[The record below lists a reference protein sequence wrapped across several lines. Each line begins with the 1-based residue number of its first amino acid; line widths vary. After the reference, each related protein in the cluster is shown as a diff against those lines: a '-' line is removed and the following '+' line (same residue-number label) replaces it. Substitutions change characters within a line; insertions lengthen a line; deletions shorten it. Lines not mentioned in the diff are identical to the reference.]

1 MSDVAE
7 MLEIFFN
14 DDIQMTDRERVKLLL
29 EVVENITDE
38 YIVVS
43 DIARSYNLKPSD
55 RKRIETSND
64 WVSDQMIL
72 SGKVKIDIESKEM
85 DYPEG

>member
-1 MSDVAE
+1 MSDVPE

-14 DDIQMTDRERVKLLL
+14 DDIQMTNEERITLLL

-43 DIARSYNLKPSD
+43 DIARSCKPNPSD
-55 RKRIETSND
+55 LKRIETSND
-64 WVSDQMIL
+64 WVADQMML
-72 SGKVKIDIESKEM
+72 AKKVEFDLEEIYEE
-85 DYPEG
+85 E